1 MFGLPALAQ
10 KTVGGYTVDTWYTA
24 QSDSTVQFK
33 LVQNPGENCVMY
45 VMETTLDAPPQKVLV
60 PIAEYAQYTSMFMPR
75 MYKSELLYHTD
86 QSSLNFVMGKQRK
99 FPVSV
104 THAQTDI
111 VRFSLNLPWLPDNH
125 YTLLL
130 STFHDPETEMIY
142 VPWIQYDEKNYKNI
156 SGTWLSE
163 VPLPY
168 TKNFWGSKVFDT
180 DTYPNSN
187 EDIYGSWTL
196 TPLAENKTFVHYE
209 NYADP
214 GWMGRQVINDVVKS
228 TLEDM
233 PKIIAVIRNNIP
245 KD

>member
-1 MFGLPALAQ
+1 MAQ
-10 KTVGGYTVDTWYTA
+10 KTVGGYTVGTWYTA
-24 QSDSTVQFK
+24 KADSSVQFK
-33 LVQNPGENCVMY
+33 LVQNPNENCVMY
-45 VMETTLDAPPQKVLV
+45 VMETTLDAPPQKVLI
-60 PIAEYAQYTSMFMPR
+60 PISDYANYTSKGMPR
-75 MYKSELLYHTD
+75 MSKSELLHHTD
-86 QSSLNFVMGKQRK
+86 QSTLNFVMGKQRK
-99 FPVSV
+99 FPVSL

-130 STFHDPETEMIY
+130 STFQDPEIKTIY
-142 VPWIQYDEKNYKNI
+142 VYWIQYDEQNYKKL
-156 SGTWLSE
+156 SGSWLLSA
-163 VPLPY
+163 PSPY
-168 TKNFWGSKVFDT
+168 IKNFWGNSVFDT

-196 TPLAENKTFVHYE
+196 IPLPNNKTFVHYE

-214 GWMGRQVINDVVKS
+214 GWTGRQFIDDVVQS

-233 PKIIAVIRNNIP
+233 PKIISVIRTNIP